1 MFQNAREFLD
11 SVDFLPYIRNYNY
24 GIGISRFE
32 FFASIW
38 SDLYCDWQDANPDLD
53 SSYYPSFSDQALK
66 CYLTHRYGDGKHIS
80 SICEKEREQFKQE
93 RQGDE

>member
-24 GIGISRFE
+24 GIGISQFE
-32 FFASIW
+32 FFAFIW
-38 SDLYCDWQDANPDLD
+38 SDLYNDWLEANPDLD